1 MAGNLWTTGR
11 IWMTRGFRVSVAVL
25 NAVFLIGFVG
35 LRWLPDNS
43 KTVDVLWFGL
53 FVLQFTV
60 PILSMFALLYYPP
73 ETRN

>member
-1 MAGNLWTTGR
+1 
-11 IWMTRGFRVSVAVL
+11 
-25 NAVFLIGFVG
+25 VFLIGFVG